1 LRWFALLGA
10 TLTGS
15 SLGLRAEPGPL
26 VLETKIVLGEVKGR
40 IDHFAADPGHQ
51 RLFVAELGNNTVGV
65 IDLKEAKIARR
76 IGGLREPQGV
86 GYLPTTD
93 TLYVANAGDGSLRLF
108 RGENFAEFGRID
120 LGDDADNIRVDSGAN
135 QVFVGYG
142 EGALAVLDP
151 AGAKIAEIALRGH
164 PESFQLDRA
173 TARIFVNVPD
183 AAAIAV
189 VDRKAGKQI
198 ASWKLQGVRS
208 NFPMTLDEDGKRLVV
223 ITRKPAR
230 MLVFET
236 EGGNVLAELEACGD
250 ADDVFPD
257 TRRHLIY
264 VSCGQ
269 GFVDVFARSDTGYA
283 RKARLPTAKG
293 ARTSLFLP
301 ETDRLYVAVPATRG
315 EPAALWVFRPMQ

>member
-1 LRWFALLGA
+1 LRWLALLGA
-10 TLTGS
+10 TLAGN

-164 PESFQLDRA
+164 PESFQLDPA
-173 TARIFVNVPD
+173 TARIFVNVPG
-183 AAAIAV
+183 AAEIAV

-198 ASWKLQGVRS
+198 ASWKLQGARS

-223 ITRKPAR
+223 IARKPAR

-301 ETDRLYVAVPATRG
+301 ETDRLYVAVPATFG
-315 EPAALWVFRPMQ
+315 QPADLWVFRPMQ